1 MSQFGILNILDHYNL
16 RIQLKSIFSYLGM
29 IYAYILMRVLLSMIN
44 VELNRMYEIFILY
57 G

>member
-44 VELNRMYEIFILY
+44 VELNRIYEIFILY